1 MNDTFYYACAD
12 CEPFKY
18 EDAPMLWEIAKTEG
32 WPGLVKWA
40 SEQRAARGEDH
51 EPLARVKESMEVS
64 RDNLAEANARTAKA
78 EEIIE
83 ETWKVA
89 VDEGHLICADTYNME
104 HKRERTLPELVRWAI
119 QSESSHAAHT
129 AEQALENERM
139 QRTLLKGREVVALRD
154 QAFEEAARVAEKSIA
169 FGGSLIAFE
178 LRAMKK
184 GYK

>member
-64 RDNLAEANARTAKA
+64 RDNLAEANTRTAKA
-78 EEIIE
+78 E
-83 ETWKVA
+83 
-89 VDEGHLICADTYNME
+89 L
-104 HKRERTLPELVRWAI
+104 
-119 QSESSHAAHT
+119 
-129 AEQALENERM
+129 ALENERM
-139 QRTLLKGREVVALRD
+139 QRILLSNSEVVRHRD
-154 QAFEEAARVAEKSIA
+154 QAFEEAARVLDAEAETLPTIPDFPLDGNRHDGAIRKRVK
-169 FGGSLIAFE
+169 E
-178 LRAMKK
+178 LAATIRIMKK
-184 GYK
+184 GYRND